1 MTGILAKQY
10 RAAHLAIVPL
20 RYSFTK
26 LENEIMTATATRFS
40 WKQAPDLMARL
51 TTAQNNGRNDNID
64 IMTFAG
70 MCDSREE
77 LETHVIR
84 YETK

>member
-1 MTGILAKQY
+1 MT
-10 RAAHLAIVPL
+10 
-20 RYSFTK
+20 
-26 LENEIMTATATRFS
+26 FS

-51 TTAQNNGRNDNID
+51 AAAQNLPRNANTD

-77 LETHVIR
+77 LETHVR
-84 YETK
+84 YYEARR